1 MGTTE
6 KQKAAKRVGGVRII
20 PLSFKIITIFT
31 ILLLLSNFV
40 SNYINLMMN
49 RRELVKLMNQLLIK
63 DLKELYIYANNQ
75 YEIYQFTLDDQKAIQ
90 NISESASREFRFDRS
105 AAIGLMADGSIL
117 FQASKGKDFPVFEDQ
132 RALEILKKNLD
143 EGIQEGTILFKQ
155 GNGNYFGVFKY
166 HSDWNAFLI
175 RAEELG
181 EFYRDSWR
189 IFILITV
196 IIFGIT
202 LICTVL
208 GIYLLQAILKYVNI
222 ISTSIMEMIK
232 SQKLHPVD
240 LQKAPSDDVTFLGM
254 AFNSLVVTVDN
265 LMSIFKRFVTEDV
278 ALRAYQEREVRLEGS
293 QRNLTILF
301 TDIKSFTYMT
311 ETLGADIINLLNMH
325 YNRAIHHIHSHGGI
339 IGSIIGDALL
349 AVFGTLEGFGKSK
362 SFQSVETAYL
372 IQEVAESLRSTM
384 TQRKKELES
393 KNGRLSEA
401 EERIYKAVLL
411 EVGVGIDGGNV
422 FYGNIGSYERMTNTV
437 IGDNVNSASRLEG
450 LTRIYKVPVICSKE
464 VRDEIEA
471 EGDSGYLF
479 LELDQVQVKGKTEGK
494 CVYWPIPERIRKEM
508 DQRSIE
514 IFQGALKLYYAGE
527 WAGAKKGFE
536 SCSLPCAETFLER
549 VSYTECPKDW
559 NGIWTMKS
567 K

>member
-1 MGTTE
+1 MGTTTR
-6 KQKAAKRVGGVRII
+6 QKTVKRVGGVRII

-75 YEIYQFTLDDQKAIQ
+75 YEIYQFTLDREKAVQ
-90 NISESASREFRFDRS
+90 NISISASREFRFTRS
-105 AAIGLMADGSIL
+105 TAIGLNPDGTIL
-117 FQASKGKDFPVFEDQ
+117 FQSSGAEGFTTFDDQ
-132 RALEILKKNLD
+132 KALATMKANLD
-143 EGIQEGTILFKQ
+143 NGVLEGTILFRQ
-155 GNGNYFGVFKY
+155 GAGSYFGVYKY
-166 HSDWNAFLI
+166 HADWNTFLI

-181 EFYRDSWR
+181 EFYHDSWM
-189 IFILITV
+189 IFILIAA
-196 IIFGIT
+196 IIAFIT
-202 LICTVL
+202 LICTL
-208 GIYLLQAILKYVNI
+208 TGIYLLRHILKYVNI
-222 ISTSIMEMIK
+222 ITTKIMDMIK
-232 SQKLHPVD
+232 SQKLTAVD
-240 LQKAPSDDVTFLGM
+240 LEKAPSDDITFLGM

-265 LMSIFKRFVTEDV
+265 LMGIFKRFVTEDV

-349 AVFGTLEGFGKSK
+349 AVFGTLEGFSKSK
-362 SFQSVETAYL
+362 SFQAVETAYL
-372 IQEVAESLRSTM
+372 IQEVAESLRATM
-384 TQRKKELES
+384 TQRKKELEEQ
-393 KNGRLSEA
+393 NGRLTEA
-401 EERIYKAVLL
+401 EERIYRAVLL

-464 VRDEIEA
+464 VKQEIEA
-471 EGDSGYLF
+471 EGNSEYLF

-494 CVYWPIPERIRKEM
+494 HVYWPIPERIKKEM
-508 DQRSIE
+508 DPKSIE
-514 IFQGALKLYYAGE
+514 LFQGALKLYYAGE
-527 WAGAKKGFE
+527 WEGAKKGFE
-536 SCSLPCAETFLER
+536 KCSLPCAETFLER